1 MNHKEFIFVKLK
13 TFAVCLFAML
23 FCCGSLWA
31 QVPPGSLHGQVTD
44 PTGAVIPGAT
54 VTIQSA
60 GGQKK
65 TATTDGQGLY
75 DVKGLP
81 PDAYTVSAVAKGF
94 SPSEP
99 QVVAVTSGQAQKAN
113 ISLEILVEKQQVE
126 VQSETNQVEVSPEN
140 NASSLV
146 IKGKDLEA
154 LSDDPDELQ
163 SELTALAGPAAGP
176 NGGQIYID
184 GFTGGQLPPKSAIRE
199 IRVNQ
204 NPFSAEYDK
213 LGYGRIEVF
222 TKPGTDKLHGQVMYD
237 ANNAV
242 LNSMNPFAGEE
253 PGYQTS
259 FINGR
264 IGGPI
269 NKKASYAF
277 DGDFRDI
284 NDFSVISTSVTDFLP
299 PGEPSTMPNPRKRFN
314 LTPRVDYQLTPT
326 NTLTI
331 RYQYVQRTEDNDG
344 VGGTGPV
351 ALTSQAYNYTTREN
365 TIQAVD
371 TQQFGPKVVNETRF
385 EYERDTSS
393 SIALNGSPAL
403 NVLGIFLGGGNTIGT
418 NHDTQNHFEAQNY
431 TSIAQGNH
439 FIKFGGR
446 IRYTGDANYSTPNF
460 NGTYTFANVNAY
472 YAGTPS
478 QFSLTAGTPQ
488 VSASYV
494 DGELYAEDDW
504 RIRPNMTLS
513 YGLRYELQNYIDD
526 YKDFAPRVGFSWGLS
541 RGKSAPKTVLR
552 AGYGVF
558 YDRFTQDLIMN
569 VTRLNGINQQQA
581 IVQNPTFYP
590 NAPPFEDLIGIG
602 STTRPTKYEV
612 SPNLRAPYTMQIG
625 IGIERQVTK
634 SATVS
639 VTYLNSRGVHQFY
652 SDNVNAPIPGTYN
665 PADPAAAE
673 YPYGF
678 AAGNIY
684 QYQSEGYFK
693 QQQLIANFNIRAGKR
708 LSLFGFYTLN
718 YANSNTDGA
727 NSFPIDQYN
736 LETNWGRALFDT
748 RDRFV
753 MGGTLAMRY
762 GIRLSPFIFAG
773 SGSPFNITYGDD
785 LNGDSIFNDRPVYA
799 TASGPGVVSTPWGLI
814 DSTPGAS
821 GALIPRNLG
830 TGPSA
835 FTFNLRV
842 SKTIGFGKV
851 GEGAGGQGGPH
862 GGPHG
867 GGIGG
872 RGLGGGGGNPFA
884 ALGPAT
890 TKRYNLTFTAAARN
904 LFNNVNLSTP
914 VGNINSQYFNQ
925 SLGLA
930 GGPFNTAA
938 ANRRIDLQVV
948 FAF

>member
-1 MNHKEFIFVKLK
+1 
-13 TFAVCLFAML
+13 ML

>member
-1 MNHKEFIFVKLK
+1 MNQKEFISVKLK
-13 TFAVCLFAML
+13 TLAVCFFAILFSCAIL
-23 FCCGSLWA
+23 CA
-31 QVPPGSLHGQVTD
+31 QVQPGSLHGQVTD

-60 GGQKK
+60 AGPKK
-65 TATTDGQGLY
+65 TSTTDGQGLY
-75 DVKGLP
+75 EVKGLA
-81 PDAYTVSAVAKGF
+81 PDAYTVTAVAKGF
-94 SPSEP
+94 APSEP

-126 VQSETNQVEVSPEN
+126 VQSDTNQVEVSPEN

-163 SELTALAGPAAGP
+163 SELEALAGPAAGP

-204 NPFSAEYDK
+204 NPFSAQYDK

-222 TKPGTDKLHGQVMYD
+222 TKPGTDKVHGQVMYS

-299 PGEPSTMPNPRKRFN
+299 PGEPNTLANPRKRFN

-331 RYQYVQRTEDNDG
+331 RYQYVQRTEDNNG

-351 ALTSQAYNYTTREN
+351 ALTSQAYNYTSREN
-365 TIQAVD
+365 SIQVVD

-393 SIALNGSPAL
+393 SNALNNSPAL

-418 NHDTQNHFEAQNY
+418 NRDTQNHFEAQNY

-446 IRYTGDANYSTPNF
+446 MRYTGDTNYATPNF
-460 NGTYTFANVNAY
+460 NGTFTFANVSAY
-472 YAGTPS
+472 YAGTPI
-478 QFSLTAGTPQ
+478 QFSLTSGTPQ
-488 VSASYV
+488 VSTSYV
-494 DGELYAEDDW
+494 DGEFYAEDDW

-513 YGLRYELQNYIDD
+513 YGLRYELQNYVDD
-526 YKDFAPRVGFSWGLS
+526 YKNFAPRVGFSWGLS
-541 RGKSAPKTVLR
+541 RGKTPPKTVLR
-552 AGYGVF
+552 AGYGIF

-569 VTRLNGINQQQA
+569 VSRLNGINQQQA

-590 NAPPFEDLIGIG
+590 NVPPFQDLIG
-602 STTRPTKYEV
+602 SSTRPTIREV
-612 SPNLRAPYTMQIG
+612 SPNLRAPYTMQMG

-639 VTYLNSRGVHQFY
+639 VTYLNSRGVHQFF
-652 SDNVNAPIPGTYN
+652 SDNVNAPIPGTYD
-665 PADPAAAE
+665 PANPAAAE

-693 QQQLIANFNIRAGKR
+693 QQQFIANFNIRAGKR

-736 LETNWGRALFDT
+736 LETNWGRAAFDT
-748 RDRFV
+748 RNRFV

-762 GIRLSPFIFAG
+762 GIRLSPFVFAG
-773 SGSPFNITYGDD
+773 SGSPFNISYGEDV
-785 LNGDSIFNDRPVYA
+785 NGDSIFNDRPVYA
-799 TASGPGVVSTPWGLI
+799 SASGPGVVSTPWGLI

-821 GALIPRNLG
+821 GELIPRNLG
-830 TGPSA
+830 TGPGA

-851 GEGAGGQGGPH
+851 AEGGGGGQGGPH
-862 GGPHG
+862 GGGPHG

-938 ANRRIDLQVV
+938 ANRRIDLQV
-948 FAF
+948 AFSF